1 MQVDRSESVGA
12 VEVTGSVLLGVSKQR
27 PPHSVEGK
35 DFNVKGSFWRSPA
48 RAASFHPEHSTKHA
62 VDSGSR
68 DINICSLNMNHS
80 RDYPRPMC
88 SKEFTR
94 HRSLIFV
101 ALPCMFL
108 KFLECTQGGKLLDK
122 DTINI
127 RINKY
132 MQTSGTLIKHQSFIT
147 REGGGVAGGGH
158 QRAFLF
164 KKNVPCFLYD
174 KVLVIEES
182 L

>member
-1 MQVDRSESVGA
+1 MQVDRNESVGA
-12 VEVTGSVLLGVSKQR
+12 VEVTGPALLGCFQAA
-27 PPHSVEGK
+27 PPPLS
-35 DFNVKGSFWRSPA
+35 VKGSFWRSPA
-48 RAASFHPEHSTKHA
+48 RTASFHPEHSTKHD

-68 DINICSLNMNHS
+68 DINICSLNINHS
-80 RDYPRPMC
+80 RDCPRLMC
-88 SKEFTR
+88 HKEFTR
-94 HRSLIFV
+94 HGSLIFG

-147 REGGGVAGGGH
+147 YEGGGVAGGH
-158 QRAFLF
+158 QRVFLF
-164 KKNVPCFLYD
+164 KKNAPCFLYD
-174 KVLVIEES
+174 KVPEIEES

>member
-1 MQVDRSESVGA
+1 MQVDRNESVDA
-12 VEVTGSVLLGVSKQR
+12 VQVTGPALLGCFQVA

-48 RAASFHPEHSTKHA
+48 RAASFHPEHSTEHTM
-62 VDSGSR
+62 DSGSR
-68 DINICSLNMNHS
+68 DINICSLNINHS

-147 REGGGVAGGGH
+147 REGGGVAGGGGTKEH
-158 QRAFLF
+158 FYLRKMSRAFCTI
-164 KKNVPCFLYD
+164 K
-174 KVLVIEES
+174 S
-182 L
+182 LW

>member
-1 MQVDRSESVGA
+1 MQVDRSESAGA

-35 DFNVKGSFWRSPA
+35 DFNVKGSFWQSPA

-80 RDYPRPMC
+80 RDYPWPMR

-147 REGGGVAGGGH
+147 REGGGVAGGH

-174 KVLVIEES
+174 KVLVIKES

>member
-1 MQVDRSESVGA
+1 MSLW
-12 VEVTGSVLLGVSKQR
+12 VLWGLQALHCWGISKQC

-35 DFNVKGSFWRSPA
+35 GFNVKGSFWRSPA
-48 RAASFHPEHSTKHA
+48 RADSFHPEHSTKHA
-62 VDSGSR
+62 MDSGSK
-68 DINICSLNMNHS
+68 DINICSFNMNHS

-147 REGGGVAGGGH
+147 REGGGVAG
-158 QRAFLF
+158 RAPKSIF
-164 KKNVPCFLYD
+164 
-174 KVLVIEES
+174 I
-182 L
+182 